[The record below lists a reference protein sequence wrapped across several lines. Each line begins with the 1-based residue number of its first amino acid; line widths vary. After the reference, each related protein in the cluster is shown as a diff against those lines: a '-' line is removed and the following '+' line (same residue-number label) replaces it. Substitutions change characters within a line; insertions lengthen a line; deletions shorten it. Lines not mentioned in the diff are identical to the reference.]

1 MSLVR
6 DIRDQFKMQDNALVK
21 IILIN
26 VIVYV
31 LDCLIWV
38 VAKFSSQDI
47 LFYTVQ
53 SYQGASSDFNEL
65 LYKPW
70 TLITYAFSHDT
81 PSPFHIFFN
90 MLGLYWFGGL
100 ISEYLG
106 GRRLAS
112 LYFIGALFG
121 VALYLLCYNYVPFY
135 ANKPSSILV
144 GASASVLAAVVASA
158 TLIPE
163 YRFHLVFIGP
173 VKIIY
178 IAAFYVLISLIGSV
192 QGNAGGNL
200 AHLGGAL
207 AGYMFIFFLKKGID
221 LGRPINAI
229 SDFITR
235 LFSRRSKVRMS
246 FFNKSMP
253 AVDNNYVPDQKEID
267 AILDKISRSGYE
279 SLTKEEKQ
287 KLFKASQ

>member
-6 DIRDQFKMQDNALVK
+6 DIQDQFKMQDNALVK
-21 IILIN
+21 IILVN
-26 VIVYV
+26 VLVYV
-31 LDCLIWV
+31 IDCLIWIATKV
-38 VAKFSSQDI
+38 SSQEI
-47 LFYTVQ
+47 LFHSVQ
-53 SYQGASSDFNEL
+53 SYQGASSDFNVL
-65 LYKPW
+65 LHKPW

-106 GRRLAS
+106 GRRLVS
-112 LYFIGALFG
+112 LYFIGAIFG
-121 VALYLLCYNYVPFY
+121 VALYLICYNYVPFY
-135 ANKPSSILV
+135 AGKPSSILI

-158 TLIPE
+158 TLIPD
-163 YRFHLVFIGP
+163 YKFHLVFIGP

-192 QGNAGGNL
+192 QGNAGGNI
-200 AHLGGAL
+200 AHLGGAF
-207 AGYMFIFFLKKGID
+207 AGFIFIYLLKRGID
-221 LGRPINAI
+221 LGKPINAI
-229 SDFITR
+229 SNFIAR
-235 LFSRRSKVRMS
+235 IFSRKSKVRMS
-246 FFNKSMP
+246 FFNKSAP
-253 AVDNNYVPDQKEID
+253 AMDTNYMPDQKEID
-267 AILDKISRSGYE
+267 SILDKISRSGYE

>member
-6 DIRDQFKMQDNALVK
+6 DIQDQFKMQDNALVK
-21 IILIN
+21 IILVN
-26 VIVYV
+26 VLVYV
-31 LDCLIWV
+31 IDCLIWIATKV
-38 VAKFSSQDI
+38 SSQEI
-47 LFYTVQ
+47 LFHSVQ
-53 SYQGASSDFNEL
+53 SYQGASSDFNVL
-65 LYKPW
+65 LHKPW

-106 GRRLAS
+106 GRRLIS
-112 LYFIGALFG
+112 LYFIGAIFG
-121 VALYLLCYNYVPFY
+121 VALYLICYNYVPFY
-135 ANKPSSILV
+135 AGKPSSILI

-158 TLIPE
+158 TLIPD
-163 YRFHLVFIGP
+163 YKFHLVFIGP

-192 QGNAGGNL
+192 QGNAGGNI
-200 AHLGGAL
+200 AHLGGAF
-207 AGYMFIFFLKKGID
+207 AGFIFIYLLKRGID
-221 LGRPINAI
+221 LGKPINAI
-229 SDFITR
+229 SNFIAR
-235 LFSRRSKVRMS
+235 IFSRKSKVRMS
-246 FFNKSMP
+246 FFNKSAP
-253 AVDNNYVPDQKEID
+253 AFDANYMPDQKEID
-267 AILDKISRSGYE
+267 SILDKISRSGYE